1 MRDCGL
7 SVRVPRFGR
16 QRRQDLGVHVRQAFR
31 AQ

>member
-16 QRRQDLGVHVRQAFR
+16 QDTALRFRRSGEIGF
-31 AQ
+31 